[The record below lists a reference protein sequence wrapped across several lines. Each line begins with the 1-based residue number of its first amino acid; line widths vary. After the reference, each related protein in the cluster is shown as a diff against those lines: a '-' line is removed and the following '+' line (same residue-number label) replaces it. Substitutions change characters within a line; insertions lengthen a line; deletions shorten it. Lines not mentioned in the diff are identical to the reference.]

1 VKSEVSDKKFRIR
14 VDDWVSLLLAVKGG
28 KQDFLNQS
36 PGLQSDW
43 VLCDISTYF
52 MIARRNF
59 DHGLLFGFCFLGL
72 GGHFPSLTRVPAP
85 SPPRHDPHPGLA
97 GSAPRRPRRL

>member
-36 PGLQSDW
+36 PGW
-43 VLCDISTYF
+43 
-52 MIARRNF
+52 
-59 DHGLLFGFCFLGL
+59 
-72 GGHFPSLTRVPAP
+72 
-85 SPPRHDPHPGLA
+85 
-97 GSAPRRPRRL
+97 